1 MKKLFRAADLMN
13 TVLYYDSYGSFED
26 MLSKVVEVQYPDNM
40 ELKSISITKIEQNF
54 DFEYDLTYFVFKALF
69 TKDGQDIPF
78 ILHDDSDEFTDMYS
92 VFGEGNG
99 KVTLTVWPDKG
110 REFPKDLK
118 NIQEKYPVVKVKY

>member
-69 TKDGQDIPF
+69 TKDGEDVPF

-92 VFGEGNG
+92 VFAEGNG

-118 NIQEKYPVVKVKY
+118 NIQEKYPVVKIKY

>member
-26 MLSKVVEVQYPDNM
+26 MLSKVVEVQYPDDM

-118 NIQEKYPVVKVKY
+118 NIQEKYPVVKIKY

>member
-26 MLSKVVEVQYPDNM
+26 MLSKVIEVQYPDDM

-118 NIQEKYPVVKVKY
+118 NIQEKYPVVKISY

>member
-26 MLSKVVEVQYPDNM
+26 MLSKVVEVQYPDDM

-69 TKDGQDIPF
+69 TKDDQDIPF

-92 VFGEGNG
+92 VFAEGNG
-99 KVTLTVWPDKG
+99 KITISVWPEKG
-110 REFPKDLK
+110 KEFPKDLK
-118 NIQEKYPVVKVKY
+118 NIQEKYPVVKITY

>member
-26 MLSKVVEVQYPDNM
+26 MLSKVIEVQYPDDM

-118 NIQEKYPVVKVKY
+118 NIQEKYPVVKIKY

>member
-13 TVLYYDSYGSFED
+13 TVLYYNSYGSFED
-26 MLSKVVEVQYPDNM
+26 MLSKVVEVQYPDDM

>member
-26 MLSKVVEVQYPDNM
+26 MLSKVVEVQYPDDM

-69 TKDGQDIPF
+69 TKDDQDIPF

-118 NIQEKYPVVKVKY
+118 NIQEKYPVVKITY

>member
-26 MLSKVVEVQYPDNM
+26 MLSKVVEVQYTDDM

-118 NIQEKYPVVKVKY
+118 NIQEKYPVVKITY

>member
-26 MLSKVVEVQYPDNM
+26 MLSKVIEVQYPDDM

-110 REFPKDLK
+110 KEFPKDLK
-118 NIQEKYPVVKVKY
+118 NIQEKYPVVKITY

>member
-26 MLSKVVEVQYPDNM
+26 MLSKVVEVQYPDDM

-92 VFGEGNG
+92 VFGECNG

-118 NIQEKYPVVKVKY
+118 NIQEKYPVVKIKY

>member
-26 MLSKVVEVQYPDNM
+26 MLSKVVEIQYPEDM

-92 VFGEGNG
+92 VFAEGNG
-99 KVTLTVWPDKG
+99 KITISVWPDKG
-110 REFPKDLK
+110 KEFPKDLK
-118 NIQEKYPVVKVKY
+118 NIQEKYPVVKITY